1 MKINEVKKVDRKSV
15 PVTVR
20 TTKTYSEFMKTQ
32 KLSPTKIFNKAVEEL
47 MKEKK

>member
-1 MKINEVKKVDRKSV
+1 MKINEVKKTERKEV
-15 PVTVR
+15 KITVR
-20 TTKTYSEFMKTQ
+20 TFRASSEFMKSN